1 MAFTYG
7 KRELIVDLQEVFAK
21 HNVQS
26 IKVDHP
32 GTLFFVE
39 ADGSLTVGT
48 GATIVAFDQ
57 HPDDKKAAKFKLING
72 GNNRTK

>member
-7 KRELIVDLQEVFAK
+7 KRELIEDLQEVFSK

-26 IKVDHP
+26 IRVEKP
-32 GTLFFVE
+32 GTLFIVE
-39 ADGSLTVGT
+39 ADGSLSIGT

-57 HPDDKKAAKFKLING
+57 HPTDKKGARFKLIDG
-72 GNNRTK
+72 GTPKK